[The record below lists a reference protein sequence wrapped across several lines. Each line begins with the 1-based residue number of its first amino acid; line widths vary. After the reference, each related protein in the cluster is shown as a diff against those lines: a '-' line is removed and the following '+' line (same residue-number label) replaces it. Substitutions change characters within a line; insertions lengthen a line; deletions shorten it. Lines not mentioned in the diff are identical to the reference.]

1 MATVAI
7 NDGNGMMAMPMMAE
21 SAMATAAIAQVE
33 DDMKQ
38 SADRYDDVDYGSPP
52 SSRSPTPSPRSS
64 RSPAPSPR
72 RDREASPALERRHR
86 GRTVSEPARR
96 QGRSGSV
103 RSSRSPSRTPPP
115 TPSRRRSRSPPHGGR
130 HRREGLPC
138 RGLSR
143 HRRRRTWQSLPSLMD
158 DGKDCH
164 QWWEDC
170 HH

>member
-7 NDGNGMMAMPMMAE
+7 TDGNGMMAMPMMAE

-52 SSRSPTPSPRSS
+52 SSRSPTPSPRRS

-72 RDREASPALERRHR
+72 RDREASPVLERRHR
-86 GRTVSEPARR
+86 DGTASEPAPR
-96 QGRSGSV
+96 QGRPGAV
-103 RSSRSPSRTPPP
+103 RSSRSPRRTPPVPETP
-115 TPSRRRSRSPPHGGR
+115 TPARAGGR

-143 HRRRRTWQSLPSLMD
+143 HRRCRTWQSLPSLMAKIAIS
-158 DGKDCH
+158 DGKL
-164 QWWEDC
+164 C

>member
-1 MATVAI
+1 MPSVTSLMATVAI
-7 NDGNGMMAMPMMAE
+7 NDGNGMLAMSMMAE

-33 DDMKQ
+33 DDIQQ

-52 SSRSPTPSPRSS
+52 SSRSPTPSPR
-64 RSPAPSPR
+64 
-72 RDREASPALERRHR
+72 RDREASPALERRR
-86 GRTVSEPARR
+86 RDRTVSEPVRR

-143 HRRRRTWQSLPSLMD
+143 HRRRRTWQSLPSLMAKIAIS
-158 DGKDCH
+158 DGNL
-164 QWWEDC
+164 C